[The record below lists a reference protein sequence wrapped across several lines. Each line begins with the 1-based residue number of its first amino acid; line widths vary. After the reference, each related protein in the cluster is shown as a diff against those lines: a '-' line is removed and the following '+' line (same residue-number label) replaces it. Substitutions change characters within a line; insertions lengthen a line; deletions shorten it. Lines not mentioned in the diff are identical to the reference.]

1 MAGPVPRNRGRE
13 DRAPATGRL
22 CHRKVSVRSIVV
34 RLYNLANDALGVAL
48 GSLGVR
54 CGGAT
59 LRRAED
65 GSIRVYEDVGGPV
78 GRFIKAING
87 GRDAAMAVGH
97 VVLYTRRFDLATAG
111 HRWLWA
117 HERAHVRQAEYLGP
131 LYLPLYLLGL
141 LPSSLWALWRR
152 EARLFHDG
160 HVMEQLANRSADRA
174 VPEVAARRRGGHG

>member
-1 MAGPVPRNRGRE
+1 MGCDQMP
-13 DRAPATGRL
+13 
-22 CHRKVSVRSIVV
+22 VRSILV

-59 LRRAED
+59 LRHAEG
-65 GSIRVYEDVGGPV
+65 GSVRVYEDVGGPV

-87 GRDAAMAVGH
+87 GRDAAMTVGH

-117 HERAHVRQAEYLGP
+117 HERAHVRQAEFLGP

-141 LPSSLWALWRR
+141 IPSSLLALAKRNP
-152 EARLFHDG
+152 ALFHDG
-160 HVMEQLANRSADRA
+160 HVMERLANRSADRA
-174 VPEVAARRRGGHG
+174 VPEVAARRQRGGRG